1 MDLYKKGVEFSPS
14 IIYHLSA
21 FTKLSYLDAS
31 FVLNHLQNP
40 APDNGLDQDLL
51 LHDDDTPL
59 LNIDPEQILVP
70 TPNDPLT
77 STVPSPSNSQS
88 SRAPPPNTV
97 VPYYNNRRSTALHYE
112 DRDYTLKYA
121 RKLKGSLHGGVSHEL
136 VTENSLSKPILAEQ
150 KTTQVSTLCSNNMA
164 TYRPALPRH

>member
-21 FTKLSYLDAS
+21 FTKLSDIDAS

-40 APDNGLDQDLL
+40 TPDDGVDQDLL

-59 LNIDPEQILVP
+59 WNIDPEQILVP

-77 STVPSPSNSQS
+77 STLPSPSNSQS
-88 SRAPPPNTV
+88 SHAPLPNIV
-97 VPYYNNRRSTALHYE
+97 VPYKNDRGSTVLHYD

-121 RKLKGSLHGGVSHEL
+121 RKLKGSLHGGRRCVSR
-136 VTENSLSKPILAEQ
+136 
-150 KTTQVSTLCSNNMA
+150 
-164 TYRPALPRH
+164 TYSGKLFV